1 MQAGRDTDVNGL
13 AVIIVNYRTPD
24 LAIACISAIDDAR
37 RAFPDLR
44 VVAVDGGS
52 GDGSAERIADAIA
65 ANNWQ
70 DWVTPLPLPVNG
82 GFAFAN
88 NQAIALLADSER
100 LPEAIALINPDAR
113 PRPGALEAMAA
124 LLDREPGAG
133 AVGALLTHEDGR
145 PQSSAFRFPSIRG
158 EFCRGARTAMVER
171 LLRVPPTSIH
181 ADHAI
186 EVPWVTGAAVMLRTE
201 ALRRTGLFD
210 DGFFLYFE
218 ETDLMRRLRRAGW
231 SVWHEPAAQ
240 VVHAGGA
247 ATQIRDPG
255 TGLPQARRMPRYWY
269 ESHRRYF
276 ALAGG
281 RGSAI
286 AAGIAY
292 AAGRAIWRVR
302 KLLSPRLEGGAARS
316 GRDLLTYGWWPR
328 GRDVT
333 PAAPPLGPQRKAAP
347 SWGDAG

>member
-1 MQAGRDTDVNGL
+1 MNGL

-24 LAIACISAIDDAR
+24 LAIACIAAIEEAR
-37 RAFPDLR
+37 RTFPDLR

-65 ANNWQ
+65 TNGWRE
-70 DWVTPLPLPVNG
+70 WVTPLPLAVNG

-88 NQAIALLADSER
+88 NQAIAALARDGAM
-100 LPEAIALINPDAR
+100 PEAIALINPDAR
-113 PRPGALEAMAA
+113 VRPGALEAMAA

-133 AVGALLTHEDGR
+133 AVGALLVHEDGR
-145 PQSSAFRFPSIRG
+145 PQSSAFQFPSIRG
-158 EFCRGARTAMVER
+158 EFCRGARTAAIER
-171 LLRVPPTSIH
+171 LLRVPPTHVH
-181 ADHAI
+181 ADHAV
-186 EVPWVTGAAVMLRTE
+186 EVPWVTGAAVMLRTA
-201 ALRRTGLFD
+201 ALRQTGLFD

-231 SVWHEPAAQ
+231 SIWHEPAAH

-255 TGLPQARRMPRYWY
+255 TGLPRAKRMPRYWY

-281 RGSAI
+281 GGAAI
-286 AAGIAY
+286 AAGLAFF
-292 AAGRAIWRVR
+292 AGHAIWQARRIV
-302 KLLSPRLEGGAARS
+302 SPRLGEGRTERS
-316 GRDLLTYGWWPR
+316 ARDLFAFGWWPSR
-328 GRDVT
+328 RDVT
-333 PAAPPLGPQRKAAP
+333 AAVPPLGATGQALP
-347 SWGDAG
+347 SWMDNR